1 MMYSPFFSSLPLPF
15 YLMILNDIKHISN
28 QNSEGE
34 DEIVNRSNTRVCLT
48 LYSISYHLHHSNLG
62 SFQLNPSQLIVC
74 LVFFLAGDCSVYLF
88 PLLPVLVYFWR
99 SSHPYAV
106 VPMDPNTAVWK
117 AVVATLTAGWIAK
130 KKRVIRDS
138 FEQFSIFDC
147 KNTTATVCAWF
158 IRTVVTMEKTSL
170 ALASGQIEERSF
182 LYFLLN
188 ALINLHVHVKTT
200 SSLTVP
206 KAVRFWMM
214 WS

>member
-130 KKRVIRDS
+130 KKESYVIPLNNFLFLTARIQLPPYALGS
-138 FEQFSIFDC
+138 F
-147 KNTTATVCAWF
+147 
-158 IRTVVTMEKTSL
+158 
-170 ALASGQIEERSF
+170 GQLSQWRK
-182 LYFLLN
+182 
-188 ALINLHVHVKTT
+188 LHLHWPPDK
-200 SSLTVP
+200 SKKGLFYISC
-206 KAVRFWMM
+206 
-214 WS
+214 